1 MFLYIGQVM
10 NEDVLCPPLSKLAV
24 FIFMQMISGI
34 AIHIIIS
41 IAGIWYVNI
50 VVKLQSDG
58 ELLDSFDDSIMLVE
72 PQSF

>member
-1 MFLYIGQVM
+1 
-10 NEDVLCPPLSKLAV
+10 
-24 FIFMQMISGI
+24 MQTISGI

-58 ELLDSFDDSIMLVE
+58 ELLDSVDDSIMLVE
-72 PQSF
+72 PQSFSHIVYENLASKKL